1 MLFKFPDPPLEIDFA
16 FKANRSRN
24 SVLIPVNLMGDFKSS
39 QNIFMEIHTDQGV
52 ITRYIL
58 KDNVKAP
65 VFAELTKYYNVSK

>member
-1 MLFKFPDPPLEIDFA
+1 
-16 FKANRSRN
+16 
-24 SVLIPVNLMGDFKSS
+24 MGDFKGS

-65 VFAELTKYYNVSK
+65 VFEELTKYYKVSE